1 MREER
6 GVGAFEGG
14 ASEGLRGELDERDVD
29 PDPFVQLAAWLD
41 EARAAQPVGWDAAVL
56 ATSLHDVPS
65 ARAVILRGLDERG
78 LVFYTDRSS
87 RKGRELTANPRAAVV
102 LMWPTLER
110 QVRVEGDVSE
120 VSDEESDAYF
130 ASRPRGSTLSA
141 WASNQSEVIDSRSQL
156 EEAVREAEGRFRDGP
171 VPRPPR
177 WGGYRVQPR
186 EIEFWQGRPDRLHDR
201 LRYRRAEDGRW
212 VIERLSP

>member
-1 MREER
+1 
-6 GVGAFEGG
+6 
-14 ASEGLRGELDERDVD
+14 
-29 PDPFVQLAAWLD
+29 
-41 EARAAQPVGWDAAVL
+41 
-56 ATSLHDVPS
+56 
-65 ARAVILRGLDERG
+65 
-78 LVFYTDRSS
+78 
-87 RKGRELTANPRAAVV
+87 
-102 LMWPTLER
+102 
-110 QVRVEGDVSE
+110 VRVEGDVSE

-156 EEAVREAEGRFRDGP
+156 EDAVREVEGRFRDGP

-201 LRYRRAEDGRW
+201 LRYRRAADGEW
-212 VIERLSP
+212 IIERLSP

>member
-1 MREER
+1 M
-6 GVGAFEGG
+6 
-14 ASEGLRGELDERDVD
+14 GLHERDVD

-41 EARAAQPVGWDAAVL
+41 DARAAQPVAWDAAVL
-56 ATSLHDVPS
+56 ATSLDDVPS

-156 EEAVREAEGRFRDGP
+156 EDAVREVEERFGNGP

-177 WGGYRVQPR
+177 WGGYRVEPR

-201 LRYRRAEDGRW
+201 LRYRRAADGAW
-212 VIERLSP
+212 IIERLSP